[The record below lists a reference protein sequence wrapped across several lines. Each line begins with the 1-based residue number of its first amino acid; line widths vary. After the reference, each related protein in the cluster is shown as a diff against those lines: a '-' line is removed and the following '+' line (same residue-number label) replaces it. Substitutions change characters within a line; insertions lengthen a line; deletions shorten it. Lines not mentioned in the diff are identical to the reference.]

1 MPIKSG
7 SAPSISPKTS
17 KTSTF
22 ASNVPSVPKPTPT
35 PTPVTTFKAGPPAV
49 PKPLVPTPLSTTPSL
64 SSGIGTLSQIMKEA
78 NSKLNEDDIKIPDLI
93 KQKKATPEN
102 QKKDKLH
109 FNRKK
114 AILNEINASQ
124 QPTQPGAPILNK
136 MLKESRVTNK
146 YIPCMML

>member
-1 MPIKSG
+1 
-7 SAPSISPKTS
+7 
-17 KTSTF
+17 
-22 ASNVPSVPKPTPT
+22 
-35 PTPVTTFKAGPPAV
+35 
-49 PKPLVPTPLSTTPSL
+49 
-64 SSGIGTLSQIMKEA
+64 MKEA